1 MVNLSPNHLRP
12 ITAKDLGAISV
23 IEQEAYQYPWPL
35 EVFQGCLRVGYC
47 SWLLEQD
54 ARIDAYG
61 ILSVAVQEA
70 HLLNLCVRRE
80 VQGNGLGAR
89 MLAHLLQVARS
100 HDAEQMFLEVR
111 RSNVR
116 ALKLYQA
123 SGFAQIGVRKAYYP
137 AEEGREDAM
146 VLRCSLLKQ
155 ERWSYSPLNL
165 DG

>member
-1 MVNLSPNHLRP
+1 MANPNHLRP
-12 ITAKDLGAISV
+12 ITAKDLGAIFA

-54 ARIDAYG
+54 TRIDAYG

-80 VQGNGLGAR
+80 VQGNGLGGR

-100 HDAEQMFLEVR
+100 HEAEQMFLEVR
-111 RSNVR
+111 RSNIR

-123 SGFAQIGVRKAYYP
+123 SGFSQIGIRKAYYP
-137 AEEGREDAM
+137 ADEGREDAM
-146 VLRCSLLKQ
+146 VLRCSLLSH
-155 ERWSYSPLNL
+155 ERWSCSPSSRI
-165 DG
+165 